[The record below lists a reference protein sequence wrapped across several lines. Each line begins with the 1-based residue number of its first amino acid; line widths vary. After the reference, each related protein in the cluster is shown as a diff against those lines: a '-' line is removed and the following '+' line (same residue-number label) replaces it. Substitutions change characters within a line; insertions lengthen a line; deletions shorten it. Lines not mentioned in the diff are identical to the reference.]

1 VDLSYRYIDMA
12 QAGSGS
18 DDTSGFTN
26 NPPLWVDDLTARE
39 FKVGLR
45 SHFGG

>member
-1 VDLSYRYIDMA
+1 LIWLRRDPA
-12 QAGSGS
+12 T
-18 DDTSGFTN
+18 DDTSGFTLTH
-26 NPPLWVDDLTARE
+26 PLWVDDLTGHE